1 MTSTLQT
8 HGLGK
13 SYDDLEVLRDIT
25 LSIQGGELVS
35 IVGPSGAGKTTL
47 LKIIAGLIQP
57 SAGEARVGSLS
68 PAEALRERRCGFA
81 SQNPVLLPWRTIMQ
95 NIMLSA
101 EITGRGDAKKAQEL
115 AEMLGLAGFERYYPN
130 QLSGGMQQRAALA
143 RTLLFNPQILL
154 LDEPF
159 GALDETTRTRLGLEL
174 MQVRETERSTIVF
187 VTHSIAEAVF
197 LSDRVI
203 VLSERPGRIEDIV
216 AVGLPRPRTLEMR
229 LWPAYADALQCIR
242 KSIYAY

>member
-1 MTSTLQT
+1 
-8 HGLGK
+8 
-13 SYDDLEVLRDIT
+13 
-25 LSIQGGELVS
+25 
-35 IVGPSGAGKTTL
+35 
-47 LKIIAGLIQP
+47 
-57 SAGEARVGSLS
+57 
-68 PAEALRERRCGFA
+68 
-81 SQNPVLLPWRTIMQ
+81 
-95 NIMLSA
+95 
-101 EITGRGDAKKAQEL
+101 
-115 AEMLGLAGFERYYPN
+115 
-130 QLSGGMQQRAALA
+130 MQQRAALA